1 MHGRMPVEPDRFDDW
16 RPGAEAPP
24 DLRPPEGMEVR
35 AVIRPVENPKSD
47 VPACTKPRAAQ
58 LTTAAEGPA
67 RSGGPGACQVC
78 E

>member
-35 AVIRPVENPKSD
+35 AVIRPVESPKSD
-47 VPACTKPRAAQ
+47 VPGLHETSGRAADD
-58 LTTAAEGPA
+58 GC
-67 RSGGPGACQVC
+67 GGPGEVGRAGACQAC